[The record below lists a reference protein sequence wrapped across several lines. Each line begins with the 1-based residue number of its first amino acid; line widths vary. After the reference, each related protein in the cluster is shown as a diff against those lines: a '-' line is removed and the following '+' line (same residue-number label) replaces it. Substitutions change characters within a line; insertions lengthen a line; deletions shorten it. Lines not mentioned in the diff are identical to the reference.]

1 MFLDSKILYIDVRYF
16 KNKMIENLPEKK
28 KKSNS
33 QWKFIGESSE
43 PADKHHHSQ
52 AQKHSSLQLGSTSI
66 LGCSKLFL
74 FKKK

>member
-52 AQKHSSLQLGSTSI
+52 A
-66 LGCSKLFL
+66 
-74 FKKK
+74 